1 MLVLNGRAGGG
12 ELKGVERGV
21 LIRALLLYHD
31 QGNSYKDN
39 IFGGCLTGL
48 EVQSFIIKSG
58 A

>member
-1 MLVLNGRAGGG
+1 LVLNGRAGGG

-48 EVQSFIIKSG
+48 EVQSIIIKSG